1 MSDPVISTAEL
12 AATYADPRLA
22 VLDGTWLMP
31 GQGDARAAYL
41 DAHLPGASFF
51 DLDSASDA
59 ASPLPHMLPSTD
71 AFAAY
76 AGGLGLT
83 AEARIV
89 VYDQPGLFSA
99 ARIWWMLRA
108 MGASDVRVL
117 DGGLP
122 RWRAEGRPVE
132 GGEARRAPA
141 VFTPHFDPGAVATLA
156 AVRAALAD
164 GSAQV
169 ADARSALR
177 FAGESAEPRPG
188 LRPGHMPGARS
199 LPLAALLDDGKLKPA
214 DGLRAA
220 FAEAGVDPARPV
232 IATCGSG
239 VTAAAIALA
248 QARLGRADAA
258 VYDGSWA
265 EWGARGDLPVA
276 TGPAD
281 A

>member
-1 MSDPVISTAEL
+1 M
-12 AATYADPRLA
+12 

-41 DAHLPGASFF
+41 AAHLPGAVVF
-51 DLDSASDA
+51 DIDA
-59 ASPLPHMLPSTD
+59 ASDPASDLPHMLPSPE

-83 AEARIV
+83 ADARIV

-99 ARIWWMLRA
+99 ARVWWMLRA

-132 GGEARRAPA
+132 GGEVRCTPA
-141 VFTPHFDPGAVATLA
+141 VFTPRFDPAAVASLT
-156 AVRAALAD
+156 AVRAALQD

-169 ADARSALR
+169 ADARSAPR

-199 LPLAALLDDGKLKPA
+199 LPLAALLADGGLKPE

-220 FAEAGVDPARPV
+220 FAEAGVDPARPI
-232 IATCGSG
+232 IASCGSG
-239 VTAAAIALA
+239 VTAAAIVLAL
-248 QARLGRADAA
+248 ARLGRWDAA

-265 EWGARGDLPVA
+265 EWGARDDLPVA